1 VSSEVSYTPFGG
13 TDGSLSGLLDGL
25 RGERK
30 QRINFVARNLSTRG
44 QTSGKGRQKSR
55 SRSPALALLN
65 FRATLITQHRNAAPK
80 EIMIVVSAN
89 RLYTPQEEVQNP
101 LVFIEDGLISAI
113 ASRAQKEI
121 PKNATV
127 VDLTN
132 RDSILAPGFVDIHMH
147 GGAGLD
153 VMRAAL
159 AELPHL
165 NKFLTTHGVTGYFPT
180 TVAAP
185 LDQTCAALDR
195 LADAIEAAQSSHG
208 QNGGGVQALPLG
220 IHLEGPFLS
229 HQRRGVHPP
238 AYLVE
243 PTLAVFDRLW
253 QAARGHVRMMTIAP
267 ELPGALEVIA
277 EAARRK
283 VLVSI
288 GHSDAVLDAARA
300 GVQAGARHATH
311 TFNAMRPLDHRDP
324 GILAEVL
331 TDSRITADI
340 IVDGI
345 HVMPEVVQLF
355 LKMKGL
361 EGSVLIT
368 DAMTAAGMPDGTYQ
382 LGPIQVEVKDGR
394 CTADGRLA
402 GSVLTMDRAVRN
414 VTQFAG
420 WNLQDAVRT
429 ATLNP
434 ARAASLTRHGQLA
447 PGAEA
452 NLVVLNSKGEVKKT
466 MVRGRGL

>member
-1 VSSEVSYTPFGG
+1 
-13 TDGSLSGLLDGL
+13 
-25 RGERK
+25 
-30 QRINFVARNLSTRG
+30 
-44 QTSGKGRQKSR
+44 
-55 SRSPALALLN
+55 
-65 FRATLITQHRNAAPK
+65 
-80 EIMIVVSAN
+80 MIVLCAN
-89 RLYTPQEEVQNP
+89 RLYTPQEEIQNP
-101 LVFIEDGLISAI
+101 LVFIEDGLISAVS
-113 ASRAQKEI
+113 SRAQQEI

-132 RDSILAPGFVDIHMH
+132 NGANDGEAILAPGFVDIHMH

-153 VMRAAL
+153 VMRASL
-159 AELPHL
+159 AELPRL
-165 NKFLTTHGVTGYFPT
+165 NQFLTTHGVTGYLPT

-185 LDQTCAALDR
+185 LDQTCAALER
-195 LADAIEAAQSSHG
+195 LADVIEADQGSRAGNGAEAQ
-208 QNGGGVQALPLG
+208 PLG

-238 AYLVE
+238 QYLVE
-243 PTLAVFDRLW
+243 PTVPIFDRLW

-288 GHSDAVLDAARA
+288 GHSDATLEAARD
-300 GVQAGARHATH
+300 GVDAGARHATH

-331 TDSRITADI
+331 TDNRISADI

-355 LKMKGL
+355 LLAKGIDRA
-361 EGSVLIT
+361 VLIT
-368 DAMTAAGMPDGTYQ
+368 DAMAAAGMPDGTYQ
-382 LGPIQVEVKDGR
+382 LGPIQVEVKDGK
-394 CTADGRLA
+394 CTADGKLA

-414 VTQFAG
+414 ATQFAG
-420 WNLQDAVRT
+420 WSLQDAVRA

-434 ARAASLTRHGQLA
+434 ARAAGLELQGKIV

-452 NLVVLNSKGEVKKT
+452 NLVVLSPNGEVRRT
-466 MVRGRGL
+466 FIRGRV